1 MRVWWVDG
9 HVSMCWPQDLFKVR
23 EYDSDDGELWDDVS
37 TDASWET
44 ESVSSWPADEG

>member
-1 MRVWWVDG
+1 M
-9 HVSMCWPQDLFKVR
+9 SMCWPQDLYKVR